1 VVLLDDMQL
10 RQPCAVLMERPKQ
23 RDAKIVRA
31 RAPMV
36 EAQQTVDELLSR
48 KCPDD
53 DCESVPGFLD
63 LEARRWKVLADLQK
77 LPAQSFEVLR
87 AKTEALVD
95 RELVPDYQA
104 HGKMAVSLAND
115 VLRYFGAGVG

>member
-1 VVLLDDMQL
+1 M
-10 RQPCAVLMERPKQ
+10 
-23 RDAKIVRA
+23 RA

-53 DCESVPGFLD
+53 DCASVPGFLD
-63 LEARRWKVLADLQK
+63 WKPGAGRRWAIYKNCQPNRSKVSSK
-77 LPAQSFEVLR
+77 GR
-87 AKTEALVD
+87 ALVN
-95 RELVPDYQA
+95 RNLVPDYQA